1 MSKFLSITEV
11 LLGEGR
17 DPFEFGL
24 GLGLGLRG
32 REGTKADPTTTAA

>member
-1 MSKFLSITEV
+1 MSKLLSITEV

-24 GLGLGLRG
+24 GLGLRG
-32 REGTKADPTTTAA
+32 REGTKADPTTTVA

>member
-11 LLGEGR
+11 LMGEGR
-17 DPFEFGL
+17 DPFGF
-24 GLGLGLRG
+24 GLRG